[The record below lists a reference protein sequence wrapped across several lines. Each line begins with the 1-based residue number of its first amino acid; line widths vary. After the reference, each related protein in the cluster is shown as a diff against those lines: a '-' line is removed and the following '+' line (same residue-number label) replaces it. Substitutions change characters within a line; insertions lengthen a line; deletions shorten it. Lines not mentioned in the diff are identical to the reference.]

1 MVLQNKNNGY
11 YQEQENANNRSFS
24 PNPGFEF
31 TSSSGPM
38 GTPTHKRVASQLPTY
53 NTFWVLG
60 LEAKSSKGSLLLSYS
75 LFFTL
80 RYETWA
86 RRRTSVKQTSNLIS
100 HLILGF
106 VT

>member
-1 MVLQNKNNGY
+1 MQI
-11 YQEQENANNRSFS
+11 ANNRSFS

-60 LEAKSSKGSLLLSYS
+60 LEAK
-75 LFFTL
+75 
-80 RYETWA
+80 
-86 RRRTSVKQTSNLIS
+86 
-100 HLILGF
+100 
-106 VT
+106 